1 MSKTAEENF
10 LENYDINKYDR
21 PSLAA
26 DIAVFSIG
34 RKESAE
40 VDYRKLPPKRLRILM
55 IRRAEQPFQDKWA
68 LPGGFMKKGETIY
81 GSKENNRIF

>member
-40 VDYRKLPPKRLRILM
+40 EDYRKLPPKRLRILM
-55 IRRAEQPFQDKWA
+55 IRRANSLFWTSGRFRVA
-68 LPGGFMKKGETIY
+68 L
-81 GSKENNRIF
+81 